1 MDEKSHCAATSK
13 SVYKSS
19 RKEMYSSDSSSSATI
34 RFAINSNNTLKFD
47 REDYR
52 SSLLPSIT

>member
-1 MDEKSHCAATSK
+1 
-13 SVYKSS
+13 
-19 RKEMYSSDSSSSATI
+19 MYSSDSSSSATI